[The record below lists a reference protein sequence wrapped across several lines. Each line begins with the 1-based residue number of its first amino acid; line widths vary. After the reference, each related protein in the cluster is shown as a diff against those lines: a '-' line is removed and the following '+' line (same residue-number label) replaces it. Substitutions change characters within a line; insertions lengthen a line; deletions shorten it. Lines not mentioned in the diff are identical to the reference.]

1 MTKKNEGY
9 ITEVPLTVK
18 INTTEKPTEEQLEE
32 LTKLFNQYLQLVVN
46 DVYSNWLDSHNNE
59 NN

>member
-9 ITEVPLTVK
+9 ITDIPLTVK
-18 INTTEKPTEEQLEE
+18 INTNEKPTEEQIEQIAE
-32 LTKLFNQYLQLVVN
+32 LFNQYLQLVVQ

>member
-9 ITEVPLTVK
+9 ITDIPLTVK
-18 INTTEKPTEEQLEE
+18 INTTEKPTEEQIKQIAE
-32 LTKLFNQYLQLVVN
+32 LFNQYLQLVVQ

>member
-9 ITEVPLTVK
+9 ITDIPLTVK
-18 INTTEKPTEEQLEE
+18 INTNEKPTEEQIEQIAE
-32 LTKLFNQYLQLVVN
+32 LFNQYLQLVVQ

-59 NN
+59 KN

>member
-18 INTTEKPTEEQLEE
+18 INTTEKPTEEQLEQ
-32 LTKLFNQYLQLVVN
+32 LTKLFSQYLQLVVN
-46 DVYSNWLDSHNNE
+46 DVCSDWLDSQNNE

>member
-9 ITEVPLTVK
+9 ITDIPLTVK
-18 INTTEKPTEEQLEE
+18 INTTEKPTEEQIEQIAE
-32 LTKLFNQYLQLVVN
+32 LFNQYLQLVVQ